1 MRRSSSLLLIDGLHD
16 YANIACDFFHFEPW
30 IVDGGYIAFHGYAD
44 YSPGVKAFV
53 HEILGSGQYR
63 KVQCGGA
70 MMIVQKQIMT
80 YSLAHMTLHFFC
92 YPIVS

>member
-1 MRRSSSLLLIDGLHD
+1 LLLIDGLHD